1 MRRLLLPA
9 LAGALL
15 LGGITVFSLPARL
28 LPYLI
33 DPEVLRVSALS
44 GTLLNG
50 RAARAMLQTPAGYLH
65 LGALD
70 WRLLPSSLLR
80 FSPALELRG
89 EWGGQRG
96 RLIAQQ
102 RDGLIRLRDVDVQL
116 AAGLLRQLVPIE
128 LEGRIGVQLDELLLS
143 PEHIALAEGRVVW
156 QGGAWNSPTGRHALG
171 SYAATLSS
179 PEDGRVDAVITT
191 LSGPVSTE
199 GRLSIVKQRYD
210 VDLLIDGTGVAGDPE
225 LAQALSLI
233 ASPAENGY
241 RLRLDGAITPGP

>member
-1 MRRLLLPA
+1 MPA

-15 LGGITVFSLPARL
+15 LLAITAVSLPARL
-28 LPYLI
+28 LPHLI

-44 GTLLNG
+44 GRLVNG

-65 LGALD
+65 LGALE

-80 FSPALELRG
+80 LSPALELRG

-96 RLIAQQ
+96 HLIAQQ
-102 RDGLIRLRDVDVQL
+102 RGRSIRLRDVDLQL
-116 AAGLLRQLVPIE
+116 AAGLLRQVVPVE
-128 LEGRIGVQLDELLLS
+128 LAGRISVQLDELVLG
-143 PEHIALAEGRVVW
+143 PEHIERARGRVVW
-156 QGGAWNSPTGRHALG
+156 QGGAWNSSTGRHALG

-179 PEDGRVDAVITT
+179 PADGRVDAVITT
-191 LSGPVSTE
+191 LSGSVTTE
-199 GRLSIVKQRYD
+199 GRLSVVDQRYD
-210 VDLLIDGTGVAGDPE
+210 VDLLIDGAGVADPE

-241 RLRLDGAITPGP
+241 RLRLDGAITPSP